1 LGGKILYINCKVYV
15 IYLIHFPAPV
25 RDSLIDHKQNGGN
38 PFEILFGWW
47 EGREWPTG
55 TFNNDVVVSAEGREI
70 DHDSKRATGGT

>member
-1 LGGKILYINCKVYV
+1 
-15 IYLIHFPAPV
+15 
-25 RDSLIDHKQNGGN
+25 
-38 PFEILFGWW
+38 LFGWW